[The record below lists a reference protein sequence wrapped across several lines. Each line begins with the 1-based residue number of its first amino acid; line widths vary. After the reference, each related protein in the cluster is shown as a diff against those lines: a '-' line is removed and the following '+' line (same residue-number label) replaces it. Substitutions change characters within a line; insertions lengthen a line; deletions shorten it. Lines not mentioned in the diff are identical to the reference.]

1 MRPLP
6 RVWTSASVNA
16 AAHEIRD
23 SGLPAVGVTEGFLYV
38 ALVTQ
43 ASLAKALAEGVGPED
58 SVSKAYDEN
67 AVTLPPYAPADRAL
81 ELFSKPETTAIPI
94 VDDYGHLMGVLTPA
108 DLFPKRDKAPRPQ
121 SVGGMATPFGVYLT
135 NGTIGAGAKGW
146 ALVSTGV
153 VMSLMLIVSTIVT
166 SLLLNLAASHHLRIN
181 DDLATGFSM
190 LLFLLGFRLLP
201 LAGIHAAEHKVVHA
215 IESGEDLTREN
226 VRRMPRVHPR
236 CGTNLVVGLTILTG
250 VATIDRFVVGDIS
263 SRILVAAIATALFW
277 RPLGSFVQYWGTTK
291 EPNDKQIDMG
301 IRSGEELLKTYQ
313 TGAGGQR
320 SIQGRLWS
328 SGIFHVMAGASATM
342 VLIGF
347 LKWAFHL
354 TWLPIDLGF

>member
-1 MRPLP
+1 
-6 RVWTSASVNA
+6 VNA
-16 AAHEIRD
+16 AANEIRD

-43 ASLAKALAEGVGPED
+43 SSLAKALSEGVGAED
-58 SVSKAYDEN
+58 SVSKAYDEG
-67 AVTLPPYAPADRAL
+67 APTLPPYATADRAL
-81 ELFSKPETTAIPI
+81 ELFSKPEITAIPI

-108 DLFPKRDKAPRPQ
+108 DLFPKRDRAPRPQ

-135 NGTIGAGAKGW
+135 NGSFGAGAKGW

-153 VMSLMLIVSTIVT
+153 VMSLMLITATILTNLLTTFAAANHVT
-166 SLLLNLAASHHLRIN
+166 INDDIATVISLLLFV
-181 DDLATGFSM
+181 G
-190 LLFLLGFRLLP
+190 GFRFLP

-215 IESGEDLTREN
+215 IERGEELTREN

-236 CGTNLVVGLTILTG
+236 CGTNLVVGLSILMG
-250 VATIDRFVVGDIS
+250 VTCFGLQLPGPKTKLEDFVGDIS
-263 SRILVAAIATALFW
+263 TRILVAAIATLLFW

-301 IRSGEELLKTYQ
+301 IRSGEELLKTYA
-313 TGAGGQR
+313 TGRGGER
-320 SIQGRLWS
+320 SLPSRLWS

-342 VLIGF
+342 ALLSL
-347 LKWAFHL
+347 LKLALHL
-354 TWLPIDLGF
+354 NWLPIDLGF